1 MKQKQYNNYI
11 IKYKENEVIKI
22 VEKFKKELI
31 IYYSRN
37 RFINV
42 RKRVIIKLTNGKY
55 KVITHY
61 IENGIYKTF
70 VSKIE
75 FNEEQIEELIQ
86 SYLDEFNFEKTLYY
100 R

>member
-1 MKQKQYNNYI
+1 M
-11 IKYKENEVIKI
+11 
-22 VEKFKKELI
+22 VEKFNKELI

-37 RFINV
+37 RFVNI
-42 RKRVIIKLTNGKY
+42 RKRYIIKLANDKY

-61 IENGIYKTF
+61 IENGLYKTF

-86 SYLDEFNFEKTLYY
+86 GYLQEFNCKKTLEFN
-100 R
+100 

>member
-1 MKQKQYNNYI
+1 MKT
-11 IKYKENEVIKI
+11 
-22 VEKFKKELI
+22 EKVNKELI

-37 RFINV
+37 RFVNV
-42 RKRVIIKLTNGKY
+42 RKRVIIKLANDKY

-75 FNEEQIEELIQ
+75 FNKEQIEELIQ
-86 SYLDEFNFEKTLYY
+86 AYLDEFNFEKSVFYK
-100 R
+100 